1 MRFRVTSLRTAAVI
15 LILAGVAGLAGV
27 PVLAIALS
35 VAGLLLIDA
44 ILIGGLWR
52 VISRFGRH

>member
-1 MRFRVTSLRTAAVI
+1 MKVRINSLRIASVI
-15 LILAGVAGLAGV
+15 LLLAGIAGLLGV

-52 VISRFGRH
+52 VIFRNPRD